1 MSHKGMT
8 VTQIIQE
15 LIKLDPLYKD
25 IMGKL
30 YCQYSRKEL
39 LIMLNRKRKEQELCK
54 EKQNTE
60 MKSSVNN
67 SDN

>member
-1 MSHKGMT
+1 MSIKGLT

-15 LIKLDPLYKD
+15 LIKLDPIYKE
-25 IMGKL
+25 IIGKL
-30 YCQYSRKEL
+30 YSQYTRKEL
-39 LIMLNRKRKEQELCK
+39 LKLLKKKREEHGLCK
-54 EKQNTE
+54 EEQNME

>member
-1 MSHKGMT
+1 MSIKGIT

-15 LIKLDPLYKD
+15 IIKIDPSCKD
-25 IMGKL
+25 IIGKL

-39 LIMLNRKRKEQELCK
+39 LGMLKKKREEQELCK
-54 EKQNTE
+54 EKQNME
-60 MKSSVNN
+60 MKSSANN